1 MRAAAVVNIINYYFG
16 LKTQHR
22 LTFTGFSPGLQ
33 HSTGSTRKKPNGN
46 AGGLRSLSALQPS
59 QKGGEERPEPRS
71 LGSNGGASGLIWRME

>member
-1 MRAAAVVNIINYYFG
+1 MRAAAVVNIINYYFS
-16 LKTQHR
+16 LEMQRR

-46 AGGLRSLSALQPS
+46 AGGLRKSLCPHSS

-71 LGSNGGASGLIWRME
+71 LGSSGASGLIWRME